1 METTTEMTQ
10 INVRIDSSLKRQGD
24 AALQQAGYTPSQ
36 AIRLLWRKAASHAN
50 RPETIADLLESA
62 PRHPRQT
69 RMTPVNKLETLY
81 QGREA
86 SAKALAAFDVTSNLP
101 SFALDPYDEL
111 MESFVL
117 ERYESQEA

>member
-1 METTTEMTQ
+1 MTQ